1 MEPIPFNRLSP
12 QHDASVADAL
22 LSVVKDDW
30 FILGKRLL
38 DFEAAYA
45 SFSGVQHCIG
55 TGNGHDALVLCM
67 KALGL
72 GKGDEVIVPAN
83 TYVATWLAVSNAG
96 CVPVPVEPDPET
108 WNLDPARIEPAITS
122 RTKAIIPVHLYG
134 NPCDMERIMAIAR
147 KHDLK
152 VIEDNAQAHG
162 ATIEVSGS
170 VDFYGGILSG
180 GDASIAGSGP
190 DVSGE
195 GRASG
200 DGNSAK
206 VSSESRATVSGA
218 GAAKASGTATEAD
231 ARSMHARMTGSF
243 GDANAS
249 SFYPTKNLGALGDGG
264 AVTTNSD
271 DVAERIRYLRN
282 YGFTSRGVCEAVGI
296 NSRLDEM
303 QAAVLSVKLRKLQAW
318 NDERRKIA
326 DLYNDA
332 LRGVGDLIL
341 PKTASGAK
349 HVYHLYVVRTPSRD
363 KLASYL
369 GEFKIQTMVH
379 YPIPPHLQ
387 KAYAHPGHR
396 RGDFQLTERM
406 ADEVLSLPLWVG
418 MSEEQVKRVC
428 DGVRRFFG

>member
-1 MEPIPFNRLSP
+1 MEPIPFNKLAH
-12 QHDASVADAL
+12 QHEAEIAEAL
-22 LSVVKDDW
+22 LQVLSDDR
-30 FILGKRLL
+30 FVLGEKLSAFEHHYA
-38 DFEAAYA
+38 DFCGTA
-45 SFSGVQHCIG
+45 HCIG

-83 TYVATWLAVSNAG
+83 TYIATWLAVSNAG

-122 RTKAIIPVHLYG
+122 RTKAIMPVHLYG
-134 NPCDMERIMAIAR
+134 NPCDMERIMPIAR

-162 ATIEVSGS
+162 AT
-170 VDFYGGILSG
+170 
-180 GDASIAGSGP
+180 
-190 DVSGE
+190 
-195 GRASG
+195 
-200 DGNSAK
+200 

-218 GAAKASGTATEAD
+218 GAAKASGTATDED
-231 ARSMHARMTGSF
+231 AGSMQVRMTGSF
-243 GDANAS
+243 GDANAT

-282 YGFTSRGVCEAVGI
+282 YGFSSRGVCEAVGI

-303 QAAVLSVKLRKLQAW
+303 QAAVLSVKLRKLEAW

-326 DLYNDA
+326 GLYNDA

-341 PKTASGAK
+341 PRTVSGAK

-363 KLASYL
+363 KLASHL

-387 KAYAHPGHR
+387 KAYAHSGHR
-396 RGDFQLTERM
+396 RGDFPLTERM

-428 DGVRRFFG
+428 DGVQRFFG